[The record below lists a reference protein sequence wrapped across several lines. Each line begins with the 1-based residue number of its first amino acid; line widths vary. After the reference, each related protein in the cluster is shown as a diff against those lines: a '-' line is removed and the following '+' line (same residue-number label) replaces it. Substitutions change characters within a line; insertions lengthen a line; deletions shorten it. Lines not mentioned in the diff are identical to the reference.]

1 MRYFFFCIE
10 MKRKTS
16 FPPFH
21 PQRGD
26 MPLTLTAEDFK
37 QEFPREGEYIEF
49 KTGIGD
55 EIQDAVVAFSNTEGG
70 VILVGVKDSGEVVG
84 RPLDPGSADAI
95 HERLRHV
102 RDPGRYSLHEVAV
115 GDRPVIAISVDRR
128 QNGFAQT
135 SKGVVKM
142 RKGTLDEPLFG
153 AELQR
158 LVGRGKTQRFELS
171 QEQVSIDAA
180 NRDLAKRFCDV
191 FRWNFDDLAKRL
203 EEHEYASDELLNVAG
218 VLYLT
223 EDPARALGKAFTEIL
238 RFPDD
243 RTADYDLRLEIR
255 GPLPAQLERTADR
268 ILEEIGTELVI
279 LGLHRHDLLRLPRLV
294 VREALANALAH
305 RDYELNLTP
314 IKVEIRPSSVVIRSP
329 GGLPEPVTV
338 DNIRVTHASRN
349 IAVIKALRRFG
360 LAEDEGRGV
369 DLMQDTMLEE
379 MLDPPEFSDSGHEV
393 AVRLPTQSAVAPSE
407 RAWIKELEHRGK
419 LVDRDRLPLIYAA
432 RGEPLTNAKV
442 RDVLQVEEAE
452 ARTIL
457 HRLRDA
463 GFLEQRGRHRGAT
476 YHLAKNLE
484 PPAGLLLTLDELAD
498 LVEGMAAEKPITN
511 AAVRE
516 ATGLDRWKVRD
527 LLGDLVDEGRLVKVG
542 ERRGTHYRLPER

>member
-1 MRYFFFCIE
+1 MIE

-21 PQRGD
+21 PKRGD
-26 MPLTLTAEDFK
+26 MPLTLTIEDFK
-37 QEFPREGEYIEF
+37 REFPREGPHVEF

-55 EIQDAVVAFSNTEGG
+55 EIQDAVSAFSNAEGG
-70 VILVGVKDSGEVVG
+70 VILIGVADDGEVVG
-84 RPLDPGSADAI
+84 RALDPGSADAI

-115 GDRPVIAISVDRR
+115 GARPVIAISVDRR

-135 SKGVVKM
+135 SKGIVRM

-153 AELQR
+153 SELQR

-171 QEQVSIDAA
+171 REQVSIAA
-180 NRDLAKRFCDV
+180 VDQELAKRFCNIY
-191 FRWNFDDLAKRL
+191 RWNFGDLAERL
-203 EEHEYASDELLNVAG
+203 QEHEYAVDGHLNVAG

-223 EDPARALGKAFTEIL
+223 EDPARTLGKAFTEIL

-243 RTADYDLRLEIR
+243 KTFDYDLRLEIR
-255 GPLPAQLERTADR
+255 GPLPIQLERTADR
-268 ILEEIGTELVI
+268 VLEDIGTELVV
-279 LGLHRHDLLRLPRLV
+279 LGLRRHDLPRLPRVV

-338 DNIRVTHASRN
+338 DNIRATHASRN

-369 DLMQDTMLEE
+369 DLMQDTMLNE
-379 MLDPPEFSDSGHEV
+379 MLDPPEFADSGHEV
-393 AVRLPTQSAVAPSE
+393 AVRLPIRSAVAPSE
-407 RAWIKELEHRGK
+407 RAWIKELEQRGS
-419 LVDRDRLPLIYAA
+419 LVGRDRLLLVHAA
-432 RGEPLTNAKV
+432 RGEQLTNAKV
-442 RDVLQVEEAE
+442 REVLQVEEPE
-452 ARTIL
+452 ARGIL

-476 YHLAKNLE
+476 YHLARNLE
-484 PPAGLLLTLDELAD
+484 PPAGLLLTPDELAD
-498 LVEGMAAEKPITN
+498 LVEGMATERPITN
-511 AAVRE
+511 ASVRE
-516 ATGLDRWKVRD
+516 TTGLDRWKVRD
-527 LLGDLVDEGRLVKVG
+527 LLGALVNEERLVKVG
-542 ERRGTHYRLPER
+542 ERRGTHYRLPDRQPRP

>member
-1 MRYFFFCIE
+1 
-10 MKRKTS
+10 
-16 FPPFH
+16 
-21 PQRGD
+21 
-26 MPLTLTAEDFK
+26 MPLTLTAEDFNR
-37 QEFPREGEYIEF
+37 EFPQEGQHVEF

-55 EIQDAVVAFSNTEGG
+55 EIQDAVTAFSNADGG
-70 VILVGVKDSGEVVG
+70 VILVGVADNGDVVG
-84 RPLDPGSADAI
+84 RALDPGSADAI

-115 GDRPVIAISVDRR
+115 GNRPIIAISVDRR

-135 SKGVVKM
+135 SKGVVRI

-153 AELQR
+153 SELQR
-158 LVGRGKTQRFELS
+158 LVGRGKTRRFELS
-171 QEQVSIDAA
+171 REQVPIDAV
-180 NRDLAKRFCDV
+180 DQELARRFCDV
-191 FRWNFDDLAKRL
+191 HKWSLGDLAERL
-203 EEHEYASDELLNVAG
+203 QQHEYAVDGALNVAG

-223 EDPARALGKAFTEIL
+223 EDPAWTLGKAFTEIL

-243 RTADYDLRLEIR
+243 KTVDYDLRLEIR
-255 GPLPAQLERTADR
+255 GPLPLQLERTADR
-268 ILEEIGTELVI
+268 VLEDIGTELVV
-279 LGLHRHDLLRLPRLV
+279 LGLRRHDLPRLPRVV

-314 IKVEIRPSSVVIRSP
+314 IKVEIRPSSVAIRSP

-338 DNIRVTHASRN
+338 DNIRATHASRN

-379 MLDPPEFSDSGHEV
+379 MLDPPEFTDSGHEV
-393 AVRLPTQSAVAPSE
+393 AVRLPIRSAVAPSE
-407 RAWIKELEHRGK
+407 RAWIKELEQRGS
-419 LVDRDRLPLIYAA
+419 LIGRDRLLLVHAA
-432 RGEPLTNAKV
+432 RGEQLTNAKV
-442 RDVLQVEEAE
+442 REVLQVEEPE
-452 ARTIL
+452 ARGIL

-484 PPAGLLLTLDELAD
+484 PPAGLLLTPDELAD
-498 LVEGMAAEKPITN
+498 LVEGMATERPITN
-511 AAVRE
+511 ASVRE

-527 LLGDLVDEGRLVKVG
+527 LLGVLVRKERLVKVG
-542 ERRGTHYRLPER
+542 ERRGTHYRLRDQ